1 MWQFQWIVSLLPD
14 SWLYWIYLTILSA
27 GATLYLASK
36 LLRWPPFRWIP
47 MVGQYPLVAEILGVV
62 LLAGGIFLFG
72 GLSIDMAWRDRVHQL
87 EAKIAVAE
95 QKSKDTNVKLD
106 NEIKKKNKVIVENRV
121 VYKDRIKEVEK
132 IIDAQCKVAPEAIDI
147 HNAAAKNVKLEPLK

>member
-1 MWQFQWIVSLLPD
+1 MWQVQWIMSILPD

-36 LLRWPPFRWIP
+36 FLRWPPFKWIP
-47 MVGQYPLVAEILGVV
+47 MVGQYPLIAEILGVL

-72 GLSIDMAWRDRVHQL
+72 GLAIEMSWRDRVHQL

-95 QKSKDTNVKLD
+95 QKSKETNVKLD
-106 NEIKKKNKVIVENRV
+106 AEIKKKNKVIKENTV
-121 VYKDRIKEVEK
+121 VYRDRIKEVATV
-132 IIDAQCKVAPEAIDI
+132 IDKECSVAPEAIDI
-147 HNAAAKNVKLEPLK
+147 HNSAAKNIKSGGAK